1 MGTGFSLGFN
11 SFSALSSSQATK
23 ETLNNTAV
31 RVNIMMLK
39 KPLKILFVIMIVFYC
54 YYFFCFILKY
64 PIDLISRLKE
74 NRFLIMPIDS

>member
-31 RVNIMMLK
+31 RVNTIVLK
-39 KPLKILFVIMIVFYC
+39 KPLNTFFFIMIMI
-54 YYFFCFILKY
+54 FFIVIIFFVSFSNIL
-64 PIDLISRLKE
+64 
-74 NRFLIMPIDS
+74 